1 MRKVFLDDLPRYMEG
16 RYKGKIDWKNS
27 VGYKIPFVYNDI
39 RGEIEI
45 MDYDFDAQKLTLLY
59 ENKIEGCIKTG
70 GFQKGKIGGILG
82 KITKDFKIE
91 IGTPFKDENRDIII
105 TDREYR
111 YKERQCKKSRVIKES
126 EKYYKYHCNKCGY
139 EGWIKEGNLKLLRNG
154 CSCCSGR
161 TAVLGINTIY
171 DTDPWM
177 MKWISEKDAKK
188 YTKSSGK
195 KVEVVC
201 HDCGNKKN
209 VMIYNI
215 YNRKSIQCACSDKIT
230 YPEKFMMSVLNQLG
244 LEFEKEY
251 SPKWANPK
259 RYDFYI
265 PSLNMIVETHGEQ
278 HYKEK
283 SKMSKFKSLK
293 EEQENDKVKQRIAL
307 ENGVSEYVV
316 VDCRNSDIEWIKN
329 SVLNSKL
336 NDLFDL
342 SKVDYLKCEE
352 FALKNIVKEVC
363 EYWNNKEDWETT
375 QTIADNNLWG
385 IKDRGTIRTY
395 LKKGAVLD
403 WCNYD
408 SKEVM
413 KRSAYLISGHNK
425 RAVKIIKDNITIGV
439 FESVSELERQSE
451 KMFEVKLV
459 QSGISQVCRGELNHY
474 KGFTFKYISKEEH
487 EEYLKSQ
494 EIKETI

>member
-1 MRKVFLDDLPRYMEG
+1 MSKEKIRKVFLDDLPR
-16 RYKGKIDWKNS
+16 KGSRIDWKNS
-27 VGYKIPFVYNDI
+27 IGYKVPFVYEDI
-39 RGEIEI
+39 DGEIEI
-45 MDYDFDAQKLTLLY
+45 IDYYFDVQKLTILY

-70 GFQKGKIGGILG
+70 DFQKGKIGGILG

-126 EKYYKYHCNKCGY
+126 EKYYKYHCKKCGH
-139 EGWIKEGNLKLLRNG
+139 EGWIKEGNLKRGNG
-154 CSCCSGR
+154 CASCSGR
-161 TAVLGINTIY
+161 TVTPMNNIWNNAR
-171 DTDPWM
+171 WM
-177 MKWISEKDAKK
+177 CKWISEEDAKR
-188 YTKSSGK
+188 YTKSSGNR
-195 KVEVVC
+195 VEVIC
-201 HDCGNKKN
+201 PDCGKKKN

-215 YNRKSIQCACSDKIT
+215 YNRKSIQCACSDKIP
-230 YPEKFMMSVLNQLG
+230 YPEKFMMSVLDQLG

-251 SPKWANPK
+251 SPKWAKPK

-265 PSLNMIVETHGEQ
+265 PEYNIIIETHGEQ

-293 EEQENDKVKQRIAL
+293 DEQENDRIKKELAL
-307 ENGVSEYVV
+307 SNEIEHYIVI
-316 VDCRNSDIEWIKN
+316 DCRHSDFKWIKN
-329 SVLNSKL
+329 NILNSKL
-336 NDLFDL
+336 NELFHL
-342 SKVDYLKCEE
+342 SKINWLKCEE
-352 FALKNIVKEVC
+352 FALSNLVKEIC
-363 EYWNNKEDWETT
+363 NYWNTKEEWETT

-403 WCNYD
+403 WCDYD

-459 QSGISQVCRGELNHY
+459 QSGISQVCRSELNHY
-474 KGFTFKYISKEEH
+474 KGFTFKYISKEEY

-494 EIKETI
+494 EIKEVI